1 MKLVL
6 QARNTNA
13 DVLKSISIFGVVFIH
28 GSSILGESDI
38 MLFLRDMFRF
48 TVPCFITLWSFFFE
62 KSYQKKNKTD
72 RRKYIVKRFVHLF
85 RVFVLWSLLYFF
97 LTVDWQNFTAK
108 DILTK
113 YFSGYGWSGQYFF
126 IILFQ
131 FLLLYPLIRKVYEIK
146 FLRVLTLATV
156 VLIYLG
162 WNYSYGVLPEPIKKL
177 GFRPFLFWLPY
188 VFLGMALAK
197 NKVNRISL
205 WFGVCPLLL
214 AVEFL
219 LLRKWEFSH
228 MDYITLGVLVFSLLF
243 CIALLQSKS
252 IVVPERFNNVL
263 GFVGRNT
270 LIVFVS
276 NPLIIIL
283 INKLLEVGVVNERI
297 NLFPLWTKVV
307 LSLIAIILIFM
318 GTLGIAKFL
327 HKSTLIKI
335 FG

>member
-1 MKLVL
+1 M
-6 QARNTNA
+6 
-13 DVLKSISIFGVVFIH
+13 
-28 GSSILGESDI
+28 
-38 MLFLRDMFRF
+38 
-48 TVPCFITLWSFFFE
+48 
-62 KSYQKKNKTD
+62 
-72 RRKYIVKRFVHLF
+72 
-85 RVFVLWSLLYFF
+85 
-97 LTVDWQNFTAK
+97 
-108 DILTK
+108 
-113 YFSGYGWSGQYFF
+113 
-126 IILFQ
+126 
-131 FLLLYPLIRKVYEIK
+131 LYPLIRKVYEIK

-156 VLIYLG
+156 VLIYFV

-243 CIALLQSKS
+243 CIALLQSKA

>member
-1 MKLVL
+1 MELDLK
-6 QARNTNA
+6 ARNTNA

-28 GSSILGESDI
+28 GASIFGESEI

-48 TVPCFITLWSFFFE
+48 TVPCFITLWAYFFE
-62 KSYQKKNKTD
+62 KSYRKKIQSD
-72 RRKYIVKRFVHLF
+72 RRKYIIKRFVHLL

-97 LTVDWQNFTAK
+97 LTVDWQNLTLR
-108 DILTK
+108 DMLTK

-131 FLLLYPLIRKVYEIK
+131 FLLLYPLIRKVYDIK
-146 FLRVLTLATV
+146 LLRVLTLTMV
-156 VLIYLG
+156 VLMYWG
-162 WNYSYGVLPEPIKKL
+162 WNYSYVLLPEPLKKL

-188 VFLGMALAK
+188 VFLGMALARD
-197 NKVNRISL
+197 KVNRVSL
-205 WFGVCPLLL
+205 WFAACPLLL
-214 AVEFL
+214 AFEFL
-219 LLRKWEFSH
+219 LLRKLDFSH
-228 MDYITLGVLVFSLLF
+228 MDYITLGVLVFSMLF
-243 CIALLQSKS
+243 CLALLQSKT
-252 IVVPERFNNVL
+252 IAIPEKLNNIL

-283 INKLLEVGVVNERI
+283 INKLLEVGVVNERL

-307 LSLIAIILIFM
+307 LSIIAILLIFM

>member
-1 MKLVL
+1 MELVL
-6 QARNTNA
+6 KARNTNA

-28 GSSILGESDI
+28 GALILGESDI

-48 TVPCFITLWSFFFE
+48 TVPCFITLWAFFFE
-62 KSYQKKNKTD
+62 KSYQKKLKND
-72 RRKYIVKRFVHLF
+72 RKKYIIKRFIHLF
-85 RVFVLWSLLYFF
+85 RVFLLWSLLYFF
-97 LTVDWQNFTAK
+97 LTVDWQNLTVK

-131 FLLLYPLIRKVYEIK
+131 FLLLYPLIRKIYDLK
-146 FLRVLTLATV
+146 LLRVLALTMV
-156 VLIYLG
+156 VLMYLG
-162 WNYSYGVLPEPIKKL
+162 WNYSYVLLPEPLKKL

-188 VFLGMALAK
+188 VFLGMALARDK
-197 NKVNRISL
+197 VNKVSL
-205 WFGVCPLLL
+205 WFAACPLLL
-214 AVEFL
+214 ALEFL
-219 LLRKWEFSH
+219 LLRKMEFNH
-228 MDYITLGVLVFSLLF
+228 MDYITLGVLVFSVLF

-252 IVVPERFNNVL
+252 ILIPERCNNAL
-263 GFVGRNT
+263 DFVGRNT

-283 INKLLEVGVVNERI
+283 INKMLEIVVVKESL
-297 NLFPLWTKVV
+297 NLFPIWAKVV
-307 LSLIAIILIFM
+307 LSFITIILIFL

-335 FG
+335 LG